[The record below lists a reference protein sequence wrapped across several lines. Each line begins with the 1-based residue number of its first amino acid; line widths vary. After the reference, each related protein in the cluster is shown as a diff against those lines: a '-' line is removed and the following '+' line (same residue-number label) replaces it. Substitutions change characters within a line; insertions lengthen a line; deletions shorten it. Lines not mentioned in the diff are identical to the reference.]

1 MSKLRDSDFP
11 ALGTDTPAEQLIS
24 LRFQWY
30 NRQANWARI
39 AYRGLGTV
47 QLVAALLIA
56 VSVAFDVP
64 KWFAA
69 ALGGVIA
76 LAEGIRTLFGFK
88 DSYPTYRRT
97 AEDLRNEA
105 WLYVQRAGQYATA
118 EDAGKLL
125 TQRVVEVSHS
135 ETSDWEEA
143 LKARSV

>member
-1 MSKLRDSDFP
+1 M
-11 ALGTDTPAEQLIS
+11 
-24 LRFQWY
+24 
-30 NRQANWARI
+30 
-39 AYRGLGTV
+39 
-47 QLVAALLIA
+47 QLVAALFVAI
-56 VSVAFDVP
+56 SVAISAP
-64 KWFAA
+64 IWLAPSLG
-69 ALGGVIA
+69 ALIA

-125 TQRVVEVSHS
+125 TQRVVEISHS